1 MVAKKA
7 SKEFVVILALEN
19 EAKITSPNIAIVA
32 LDNEAKITS
41 PNNTTTLTPA

>member
-1 MVAKKA
+1 MKL
-7 SKEFVVILALEN
+7 EHGFVALEN